1 MSLLKI
7 MITSI
12 ISSSLAVASAVKSD
26 LIITNNP
33 SSHNPVY
40 PAHWWAEVSKVGA
53 PEWEVLPQ
61 EAGPGEVILSKRNE
75 LGLLSNFAPTQ
86 FTFRGQRFASM
97 EGLWQSMKYPEAI
110 IQITD
115 EVVEHHDTY
124 NIADPRLCDS
134 NIVWKYTRAQVEQMT
149 AFEAKE
155 AGMSASE
162 NMKKLGINWV
172 SFQGQRMVYKEK
184 GNSPFY
190 LLIKEAM
197 EQKLLQ
203 NPKVME
209 VLLQTGDLKLRPD
222 HHSEESE
229 LKAWQYFDIWME
241 LRTKYQN
248 TYVQ

>member
-149 AFEAKE
+149 AFEAMDADVQEEIGSLSTANKIFGPRKPGDPS
-155 AGMSASE
+155 AGGRG
-162 NMKKLGINWV
+162 KK
-172 SFQGQRMVYKEK
+172 RKRK
-184 GNSPFY
+184 
-190 LLIKEAM
+190 
-197 EQKLLQ
+197 
-203 NPKVME
+203 
-209 VLLQTGDLKLRPD
+209 R
-222 HHSEESE
+222 
-229 LKAWQYFDIWME
+229 
-241 LRTKYQN
+241 
-248 TYVQ
+248 